1 MRLENKVALI
11 TGGNQGIGR
20 AVVDLF
26 AKEGAKV
33 VVGDLAEPKEKFGA
47 NVESMHLDVT
57 KESDWQKIVEDIEAK
72 YGRIDIL
79 VNNAGILTY
88 EPITECSVESWN
100 RTIAVNQ
107 TGPFLGM
114 KHVIPVMQKNR
125 KGAIV
130 NISSIWG
137 TIGAPGAA
145 AYHASK
151 GAVRTMTKNA
161 ALTYVGDG
169 IRANSV
175 HPGITHT
182 PMVDA
187 QSEELNNLVVSG
199 TPMKRMGKPIELAYA
214 ILYLASDEASYT
226 TGAELYVD
234 GGFLAI

>member
-1 MRLENKVALI
+1 MRLKDKVALI

-47 NVESMHLDVT
+47 NIEGVRLDVT
-57 KESDWQKIVEDIEAK
+57 NEGDWQKIARDIEVK

-88 EPITECSVESWN
+88 EPITECSLESWN

-114 KHVIPVMQKNR
+114 KHVVPIMQKNNQ
-125 KGAIV
+125 GAIV

-169 IRANSV
+169 IRVNSV
-175 HPGITHT
+175 HPGITRT

-187 QSEELNNLVVSG
+187 QDEELNDLVVSG

>member
-1 MRLENKVALI
+1 MRLEGKVALI

-26 AKEGAKV
+26 VKEGAKV
-33 VVGDLAEPKEKFGA
+33 IVGDLAEPKENFGA
-47 NVESMHLDVT
+47 NIEGMRLDVT
-57 KESDWQKIVEDIEAK
+57 KESDWQKIVKDIEAN

-88 EPITECSVESWN
+88 EPITECSLESWN

-114 KHVIPVMQKNR
+114 KHVIPVMQKNK

-161 ALTYVGDG
+161 ALTYVDDG
-169 IRANSV
+169 IRVNSV
-175 HPGITHT
+175 HPGITRT

-187 QSEELNNLVVSG
+187 QSEDLNALVVSG

>member
-1 MRLENKVALI
+1 
-11 TGGNQGIGR
+11 
-20 AVVDLF
+20 
-26 AKEGAKV
+26 
-33 VVGDLAEPKEKFGA
+33 
-47 NVESMHLDVT
+47 
-57 KESDWQKIVEDIEAK
+57 
-72 YGRIDIL
+72 
-79 VNNAGILTY
+79 
-88 EPITECSVESWN
+88 
-100 RTIAVNQ
+100 
-107 TGPFLGM
+107 M
-114 KHVIPVMQKNR
+114 KHVIPVMQKKK

-169 IRANSV
+169 IRCNSV

-187 QSEELNNLVVSG
+187 QSDELNELVVSG

>member
-26 AKEGAKV
+26 VKEGAKV
-33 VVGDLAEPKEKFGA
+33 IVGDMAEPKEQFGA
-47 NVESMHLDVT
+47 NIEGMRLDVT
-57 KESDWQKIVEDIEAK
+57 KESDWEKIAREVEAK

-88 EPITECSVESWN
+88 EPITECTLESWN

-114 KHVIPVMQKNR
+114 KHVIPIMQKNK

-169 IRANSV
+169 IRVNSV
-175 HPGITHT
+175 HPGITRT

-187 QSEELNNLVVSG
+187 QSEELNDLVVSG

-214 ILYLASDEASYT
+214 ILYLASDESSYT

>member
-20 AVVDLF
+20 ATVDLF

-33 VVGDLAEPKEKFGA
+33 IALDITEPKSPFGS
-47 NVESMHLDVT
+47 NIEGMRLDTT
-57 KESDWQKIVEDIEAK
+57 KEDQWEKAIKTIVAK

-88 EPITECSVESWN
+88 EPIDECSLESWN

-107 TGPFLGM
+107 TGVFLGM
-114 KHVIPVMQKNR
+114 KHVVPTMRKQK

-161 ALTYVGDG
+161 ALTYVADG
-169 IRANSV
+169 IRCNSI
-175 HPGITHT
+175 HPGITNT
-182 PMVDA
+182 PMVAA
-187 QSEELNNLVVSG
+187 QSRELNDLVISG
-199 TPMKRMGKPIELAYA
+199 TPMKRLGEPIELAYA

>member
-1 MRLENKVALI
+1 MRLEGKVALV

-26 AKEGAKV
+26 VKEGAKV
-33 VVGDLAEPKEKFGA
+33 IVGDLGEPKDPFGA
-47 NVESMHLDVT
+47 NIEGMRLDVT
-57 KESDWQKIVEDIEAK
+57 KEGDWERIARDVEAK

-88 EPITECSVESWN
+88 EPITECSLESWN

-114 KHVIPVMQKNR
+114 KHVVPVMQKNR

-169 IRANSV
+169 IRVNSV
-175 HPGITHT
+175 HPGITRT

-187 QSEELNNLVVSG
+187 QSEELNDLVVSG

>member
-1 MRLENKVALI
+1 MRLENKVALV

-20 AVVDLF
+20 AVVELF

-33 VVGDLAEPKEKFGA
+33 VVGDLAEPKEKFGV
-47 NVESMHLDVT
+47 NIEDMRLDVT
-57 KESDWQKIVEDIEAK
+57 KEGDWKKIVMDIEAK

-88 EPITECSVESWN
+88 EPITECSIESWN

-114 KHVIPVMQKNR
+114 KHVIPAMQKNR

-169 IRANSV
+169 IRVNSV
-175 HPGITHT
+175 HPGITRT

-187 QSEELNNLVVSG
+187 QSEELNELVVSG

-214 ILYLASDEASYT
+214 ILFLASDEASYT

-234 GGFLAI
+234 GGFLAT

>member
-1 MRLENKVALI
+1 MRLEGKVALI

-26 AKEGAKV
+26 VKEGAKV

-47 NVESMHLDVT
+47 NIEDMRLDVT
-57 KESDWQKIVEDIEAK
+57 KESDWQKIVKDVEAK

-88 EPITECSVESWN
+88 EPITECTLESWN

-114 KHVIPVMQKNR
+114 KHVVPIMRKNR

-169 IRANSV
+169 IRVNSV
-175 HPGITHT
+175 HPGITRT

-187 QSEELNNLVVSG
+187 QSEELNDLVVSG

>member
-1 MRLENKVALI
+1 
-11 TGGNQGIGR
+11 
-20 AVVDLF
+20 
-26 AKEGAKV
+26 
-33 VVGDLAEPKEKFGA
+33 
-47 NVESMHLDVT
+47 
-57 KESDWQKIVEDIEAK
+57 
-72 YGRIDIL
+72 
-79 VNNAGILTY
+79 
-88 EPITECSVESWN
+88 
-100 RTIAVNQ
+100 
-107 TGPFLGM
+107 
-114 KHVIPVMQKNR
+114 MQKNR

-187 QSEELNNLVVSG
+187 QSEELNRLVVSG
-199 TPMKRMGKPIELAYA
+199 TPMKRMGEPIELAYA

>member
-1 MRLENKVALI
+1 MRLEHKVALV

-33 VVGDLAEPKEKFGA
+33 IVADMAEPKEKFGA
-47 NVESMHLDVT
+47 NIEGMRLDVT
-57 KESDWQKIVEDIEAK
+57 VESDWQRLVKDIEKK

-114 KHVIPVMQKNR
+114 KHVIPVMQKNK

-169 IRANSV
+169 IRVNSV
-175 HPGITHT
+175 HPGITRT

-187 QSEELNNLVVSG
+187 QSEELNDLVVSG

-214 ILYLASDEASYT
+214 ILYLSSDEASYT

>member
-26 AKEGAKV
+26 VKEGAKV
-33 VVGDLAEPKEKFGA
+33 IVGDMAEPKEKFGA
-47 NVESMHLDVT
+47 NIEGMRLDVT
-57 KESDWQKIVEDIEAK
+57 KESDWEKIAREVEAK

-88 EPITECSVESWN
+88 EPITECTLESWN

-114 KHVIPVMQKNR
+114 KHVIPIMQKNK

-169 IRANSV
+169 IRVNSV
-175 HPGITHT
+175 HPGITRT

-187 QSEELNNLVVSG
+187 QSEELNDLVVSG

-214 ILYLASDEASYT
+214 ILYLASDESSYT